1 MTIGAA
7 VVMVMVV
14 AGRGVSPRPI
24 KYKYQAAVLN
34 LKKVDLDFS
43 QLPNN
48 QPEDYNNSLYLQTFS
63 VLTTVE
69 FTSLNIKLGTYHRR
83 H

>member
-1 MTIGAA
+1 MGILRGL
-7 VVMVMVV
+7 VVIVMVMAMVMVV

-48 QPEDYNNSLYLQTFS
+48 QPED
-63 VLTTVE
+63 
-69 FTSLNIKLGTYHRR
+69 
-83 H
+83 

>member
-1 MTIGAA
+1 MGILRGL
-7 VVMVMVV
+7 VVIVMVMVV

-24 KYKYQAAVLN
+24 KYKYQAALLN

-48 QPEDYNNSLYLQTFS
+48 QPED
-63 VLTTVE
+63 
-69 FTSLNIKLGTYHRR
+69 
-83 H
+83 

>member
-1 MTIGAA
+1 MGILRGL
-7 VVMVMVV
+7 VVIVMVMVV

-43 QLPNN
+43 QLTINPKIIIIRYICK
-48 QPEDYNNSLYLQTFS
+48 PSAC
-63 VLTTVE
+63 
-69 FTSLNIKLGTYHRR
+69 
-83 H
+83 